1 MPFPL
6 LDTDQNIMPENIAR
20 MAYRERLNRWAIA
33 TILADGQRTI
43 VCRYRSQSDA
53 EGHLQRLRQL
63 KPHDSFVVV
72 FDPHPQHTEPVTAA
86 PQTKQEAVI

>member
-1 MPFPL
+1 MPQ
-6 LDTDQNIMPENIAR
+6 TTAQ

-33 TILADGQRTI
+33 TVFAGGQRTI

-63 KPHDSFVVV
+63 KPHDTFVLV
-72 FDPHPQHTEPVTAA
+72 FDPHPQHTEPVTAS
-86 PQTKQEAVI
+86 PVTKEEAVI